1 MHTSKYVVV
10 GAGLA
15 GAATAWQLA
24 TRGHEVT
31 VLERS
36 APANEWGSS
45 HGSARIFRYAYPELE
60 YTQMVVDAKEGWDE
74 LERLSGRCL
83 ITPTGAVDHG
93 SVRHPRQLAEVLQSV
108 GVEHELLSPEEAQQR
123 WPQFA
128 FDTEV
133 LWHPGAGVLDA
144 ETTVTTMVELAVA
157 QGARVRTGWE
167 LRTVTRSVNGFHLF
181 SSTGE
186 VVEAEHIIV
195 CAGGW
200 LPALLGELSLPSAF
214 LQQMPTLQVRQEQ
227 AYHFPYREIP
237 EVSAT
242 PWPTF
247 IHKSETMQAY
257 GLPGGR
263 DAQFRGQKVAEF
275 NGGKVLSS
283 AQAQDQLMD
292 EANRRRVVEYVER
305 HLPGVVPE
313 PYAETTCLFT
323 NTPNEDF
330 VLDTVEGITV
340 ISPCSGHGGKF
351 APLIGKMAADLATGR
366 AGVPEAFR
374 IFNRDLQIQ

>member
-36 APANEWGSS
+36 TPANERGSS
-45 HGSARIFRYAYPELE
+45 HGSARILRYAYPERE
-60 YTQMVVDAKEGWDE
+60 YTRMVVDAKQGWDE
-74 LERLSGRCL
+74 LERLSGQQL

-108 GVEHELLSPEEAQQR
+108 GVEHELLAPEEAQQR
-123 WPQFA
+123 WPQLA

-133 LWHPGAGVLDA
+133 LWHPGAGVIDA
-144 ETTVTTMVELAVA
+144 GTTVNTMVELALA
-157 QGARVRTGWE
+157 QGAQIRTGWE
-167 LRTVTRSVNGFHLF
+167 LEKVTRSANGFRLS

-186 VVEAEHIIV
+186 VMEAERLVV

-200 LPALLGELSLPSAF
+200 LPALLGDLSLPAAF
-214 LQQMPTLQVRQEQ
+214 LQQVPSLQVRQEQ
-227 AYHFPYREIP
+227 AYHFPYREVP
-237 EVSAT
+237 EPSAT

-247 IHKSETMQAY
+247 IHKSENLQIY

-263 DAQFRGQKVAEF
+263 DAGFHGQKVAEF
-275 NGGKVLSS
+275 NGGKILSS
-283 AQAQDQLMD
+283 ARTQDRIMD
-292 EANRRRVVEYVER
+292 DANRQRVVDYAER
-305 HLPGVVPE
+305 YLPGVVPE

-330 VLDTVEGITV
+330 VLDTVENITV
-340 ISPCSGHGGKF
+340 VSPCSGHGGKF
-351 APLIGKMAADLATGR
+351 APLLGEMAADLATGR
-366 AGVPEAFR
+366 AGVPEIFR
-374 IFNRDLQIQ
+374 VFDRDLQTR